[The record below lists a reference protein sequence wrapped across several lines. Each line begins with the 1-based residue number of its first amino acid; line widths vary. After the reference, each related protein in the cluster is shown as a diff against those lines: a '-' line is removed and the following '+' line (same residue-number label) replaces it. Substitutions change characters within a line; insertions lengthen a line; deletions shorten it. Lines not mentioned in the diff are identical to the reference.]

1 MSPSLTEA
9 SLADQSQALPM
20 AITTYLERSASAKPA
35 AASQTFTENAV
46 VVDGNM
52 TNTGVPAIA
61 AWLADTAA
69 EIKTTTT
76 RLRVV
81 KNESATIVVN
91 RIEGNFP
98 GRSVELSYRFEL
110 DAESGLIQALT
121 ISN

>member
-1 MSPSLTEA
+1 MSPSLTE
-9 SLADQSQALPM
+9 QSRALPM

-35 AASQTFTENAV
+35 SASQTFTENAV
-46 VVDGNM
+46 VVDNGN
-52 TNTGVPAIA
+52 TYTGESAIA

-69 EIKTTTT
+69 EIKTTST
-76 RLRVV
+76 RLHVARDESVTTVV
-81 KNESATIVVN
+81 T

-98 GRSVELSYRFEL
+98 GRSVELSYRFVL